1 MLHKHIPAIAIS
13 VLAESKTDS
22 SPGGERDR
30 YISAPHMCSGILQLT
45 YRHMQQV
52 RPKSLLLQSADGFD
66 CTHNAAALRLL
77 SVLQPTYMYVHV
89 VTV

>member
-1 MLHKHIPAIAIS
+1 
-13 VLAESKTDS
+13 
-22 SPGGERDR
+22 
-30 YISAPHMCSGILQLT
+30 MCSGILQLT

-77 SVLQPTYMYVHV
+77 SVLQLTYMYVHV